1 MAFSIG
7 MPWNEG
13 EEKMHRLLRVPPQDN
28 PTSAMLTPQASFM
41 FQRAPLLALGTLD
54 AQSRPWATLWGG
66 EPGFSEQL
74 GGGFIGTQTLVDGT
88 NDPVVQALISG
99 NQKGEMTQAKD
110 GGKLVAGLAIDLMTR
125 KRVKTAGRMIAGAIR
140 DIDVEIEGEAD
151 RKQEQIQLVTKIEQ
165 SLGNC
170 PKYLNQY
177 EIYPALVNAKSV
189 SQSSAL
195 SKEGKELIARSDM
208 FFLSTTTEDDMDVNH
223 RGGPPGF
230 VRMIDSSTLVYPEYS
245 GNRFY
250 QSLGNLMLN
259 PKIGIV
265 FPDYETGDVLYL
277 TGTTEILAGAD
288 AAALLPGSNLAVKI
302 TISECRFVANGLP
315 FRGSKKIPSPY
326 NPLVRTLAS
335 EGNIRGTLSVSHT
348 MASLTKKEVLTPSI
362 ARFTFTVRDG
372 ITYQPGQ
379 WIALDFSKELD
390 IGYEHM
396 RDDDPGSLNDDF
408 VRTFTISSMPNKDH
422 GKESE
427 FEMTIRNVGT
437 VTRFLF
443 QQNERAGLEIG
454 ALGVGGEFKIE
465 KTDGRKVVFVAGGV
479 GITPLLGQVG
489 GLDLE
494 AGGFKLIWAVRS
506 EDVGKHETAKKWLRR
521 HLRKVASRQ
530 TLKNDS
536 DSNEMQQKNS
546 LRRPRTAPSTE
557 LAQNLDDAP
566 AVPLVPI
573 DVEQVSP
580 RAPVLPPIRLAR
592 PDSGVIRDVNAWLD
606 ASVNT
611 PSPPLMRGLP
621 YWRAATSPGVK
632 DTPVAQHAV
641 PLTGVLGIARPSTA
655 NSQQRIAFRRC
666 AKKMQVQIPSL
677 LRTKSQRQG
686 DRKHNRQ
693 SASMPLL
700 AVSYEDVNEAPA
712 PMLMSRS
719 GSFLR
724 PAMQPSTRYP
734 STRTS
739 ALVSVNQQPREGL
752 PLRTGTPGSVR
763 LGDTESVFERRVNAI
778 FMRTARSA
786 DSTRPSTAAA
796 CLTREDSMGDLSDA
810 PTYISGLPPPS
821 YRSRPESVLTT
832 SSFGCIDGM
841 NPAQRRISQQRAALQ
856 RGMKCKLKR
865 FAHTFAI

>member
-7 MPWNEG
+7 MAWNEG

-74 GGGFIGTQTLVDGT
+74 GGGFIGTRTLVDDT

-110 GGKLVAGLAIDLMTR
+110 GGKLVAGLAIDLMAR

-151 RKQEQIQLVTKIEQ
+151 RKQEQIQLVAKIEQ

-177 EIYPALVNAKSV
+177 EIRPALVNARLV

-195 SKEGKELIARSDM
+195 SKEGEELIARSDM

-223 RGGPPGF
+223 RGGPAGF
-230 VRMIDSSTLVYPEYS
+230 VRMINSSTLVYPEYS
-245 GNRFY
+245 GNRLY

-277 TGTTEILAGAD
+277 TGTTDILAGAD

-315 FRGSKKIPSPY
+315 FRGSKKTPSPY

-408 VRTFTISSMPNKDH
+408 VRTFTISSMPNKTH

-465 KTDGRKVVFVAGGV
+465 RADGRRTVFVAGGV
-479 GITPLLGQVG
+479 GVTPLLGQVS
-489 GLDLE
+489 GLYLE

-506 EDVGKHETAKKWLRR
+506 EDVGLVYDTFRR
-521 HLRKVASRQ
+521 YH
-530 TLKNDS
+530 
-536 DSNEMQQKNS
+536 
-546 LRRPRTAPSTE
+546 
-557 LAQNLDDAP
+557 
-566 AVPLVPI
+566 
-573 DVEQVSP
+573 
-580 RAPVLPPIRLAR
+580 
-592 PDSGVIRDVNAWLD
+592 
-606 ASVNT
+606 
-611 PSPPLMRGLP
+611 GLG
-621 YWRAATSPGVK
+621 ACTTVF
-632 DTPVAQHAV
+632 
-641 PLTGVLGIARPSTA
+641 LTGGGTDGDLTKMKDQVKSEAEVVE
-655 NSQQRIAFRRC
+655 RR
-666 AKKMQVQIPSL
+666 MM
-677 LRTKSQRQG
+677 KSDIQ
-686 DRKHNRQ
+686 
-693 SASMPLL
+693 
-700 AVSYEDVNEAPA
+700 
-712 PMLMSRS
+712 
-719 GSFLR
+719 
-724 PAMQPSTRYP
+724 AMQADTWYVCAGKGMRKIV
-734 STRTS
+734 TGW
-739 ALVSVNQQPREGL
+739 LEGQK
-752 PLRTGTPGSVR
+752 V
-763 LGDTESVFERRVNAI
+763 VFED
-778 FMRTARSA
+778 F
-786 DSTRPSTAAA
+786 D
-796 CLTREDSMGDLSDA
+796 
-810 PTYISGLPPPS
+810 Y
-821 YRSRPESVLTT
+821 
-832 SSFGCIDGM
+832 
-841 NPAQRRISQQRAALQ
+841 
-856 RGMKCKLKR
+856 
-865 FAHTFAI
+865 

>member
-13 EEKMHRLLRVPPQDN
+13 EEKMHHLLRVPPQDN

-41 FQRAPLLALGTLD
+41 FQRAPLLAFGTLD

-74 GGGFIGTQTLVDGT
+74 GGGFIGTRTLVDGT

-177 EIYPALVNAKSV
+177 EIRPALVNARLV
-189 SQSSAL
+189 SQSSSL
-195 SKEGKELIARSDM
+195 SKEGEELVARSDM

-223 RGGPPGF
+223 RGGPAGF
-230 VRMIDSSTLVYPEYS
+230 VRMINSSTLVYPEYS
-245 GNRFY
+245 GNRLY

-265 FPDYETGDVLYL
+265 FPDYGTGDVLYL

-288 AAALLPGSNLAVKI
+288 AAVLLPGSNLAVKI

-315 FRGSKKIPSPY
+315 FRGSKKTPSPY

-454 ALGVGGEFKIE
+454 ALGVGEQ
-465 KTDGRKVVFVAGGV
+465 T
-479 GITPLLGQVG
+479 ITT
-489 GLDLE
+489 
-494 AGGFKLIWAVRS
+494 ANS
-506 EDVGKHETAKKWLRR
+506 KHETAKKWLRR

-536 DSNEMQQKNS
+536 DSNEMQRKNS

-856 RGMKCKLKR
+856 RGEQARSEGNMKQS
-865 FAHTFAI
+865 ATPDHDHD